1 MEKKKVAIF
10 DMDGTLIDGYTA
22 IWKTINF
29 VRNFLGYPSVSYEE
43 VRKSVGGGDRSLI
56 SAFFNENEHEIALR
70 IYRENNSRFLSG
82 NIKLMEGT
90 EELLNLLKEKGLKIA
105 VATNRVKFS
114 IMMVIE
120 YLKIWKFFDYIV
132 TADNVKNPKPAPEIL
147 LKILGYFKILPE
159 NAFYVGDMNIDWETG
174 IKAGIDTFI
183 VTTGSSSFEEIKK
196 AGVKK
201 DRIFHD
207 LISLKIFLQNK
218 KLI

>member
-29 VRNFLGYPSVSYEE
+29 VRNFLSYPSVSYEE
-43 VRKSVGGGDRSLI
+43 VRKNVGGGDRSLI

-70 IYRENNSRFLSG
+70 IYRENNSRFLTG
-82 NIKLMEGT
+82 NVKLMEGT

-132 TADNVKNPKPAPEIL
+132 TADSVKNPKPAPEML
-147 LKILGYFKILPE
+147 LKILEYFEILSE
-159 NAFYVGDMNIDWETG
+159 NAFYVGDMDIDWKTG
-174 IKAGIDTFI
+174 IRAGIDTFI
-183 VTTGSSSFEEIKK
+183 VATGSSSFEEIKK
-196 AGVKK
+196 AGVKE
-201 DRIFHD
+201 DRIFPN
-207 LISLKIFLQNK
+207 LISLKNFLQNK